1 MAKDYGA
8 RPTVG
13 RDWYKAHGLGN
24 DYLVFE
30 EGEGWRVEPEAV
42 ALACHRH
49 EGVGADGLVVVL
61 RSAAEPFV
69 LRMFN
74 PDGSEFERSGNG
86 LRVLAAYLHH
96 RGRVD
101 EGAFDV
107 ECGGDQIRMRVH
119 SRSADSRY
127 DIEVEMGRARVGP
140 EGVALDP
147 EALDEQGRLAHPDA
161 GRVPLVPVSV
171 GNPHAVVFVDALGG
185 PFDATVLLRLAT
197 GLATHRAFAHGANV
211 QLVRVTP
218 PRTIDILIWERGV
231 GPTTASGTSA
241 CASAVAAVAS
251 GRLDPG
257 EVDVRMR
264 GGSFHVRVSQDLDV
278 VLRGPVEEV
287 ASGELAEGFV
297 RSLASAG
304 ENR

>member
-49 EGVGADGLVVVL
+49 EGVGADGIVVVL

-69 LRMFN
+69 LRMFQ
-74 PDGSEFERSGNG
+74 SRRLRIREERERATCFWQRIYTTGGGWMRAPSTWSAEET
-86 LRVLAAYLHH
+86 RS
-96 RGRVD
+96 
-101 EGAFDV
+101 
-107 ECGGDQIRMRVH
+107 ECGVH

-147 EALDEQGRLAHPDA
+147 KALDEQGRLAHPDA

-171 GNPHAVVFVDALGG
+171 GNPHAVVVFVDALGG
-185 PFDATVLLRLAT
+185 LFDATVLLRLAT

-251 GRLDPG
+251 GRLDAG
-257 EVDVRMR
+257 R
-264 GGSFHVRVSQDLDV
+264 GGCAHA
-278 VLRGPVEEV
+278 G
-287 ASGELAEGFV
+287 GEAFTCG
-297 RSLASAG
+297 
-304 ENR
+304 